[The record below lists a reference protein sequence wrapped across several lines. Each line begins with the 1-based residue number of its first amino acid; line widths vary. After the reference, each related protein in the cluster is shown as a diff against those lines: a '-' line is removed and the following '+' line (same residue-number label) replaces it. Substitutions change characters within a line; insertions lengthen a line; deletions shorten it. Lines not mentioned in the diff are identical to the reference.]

1 MRPAPKSAPRPVMAF
16 AAGATLLFYSALARS
31 DFSASV
37 GGAAQLPNRGA
48 VLRPASPPPP
58 PASPHFTPAVEAGIA
73 QLRWSPGKTLEYA
86 RASYAALA
94 VGLDPSVDPAALAAS
109 VAAGLHAG
117 CESERE
123 VDELMAETAA
133 YQSSMHP
140 DFGRLAARVVAARLH
155 RDTAPGFVETLRA
168 LRGVTAPQTGEP
180 APCVREELV
189 ALAEELADQ
198 LEPALRHER
207 DYEYDYFGLRTLQRS
222 YLLGGGAAAAGGPSS
237 IERPQHMLMRV
248 ALCVHGRD
256 VARVL
261 EAYDLM
267 SRGVYTHASPTMFAA
282 GCPRQQLSSCF
293 LLTVQDDSIEGIFHT
308 VSQARAPAAAA
319 AAATNATTPTST
331 STPTH
336 LRSPSTA
343 VRAGLEVGG
352 RPRRLGLPHPRIG
365 IVHQGV
371 GRHVERA
378 GADAPRLRRDGALRR
393 PGRRQAEGRVRDLPR
408 AVAR

>member
-1 MRPAPKSAPRPVMAF
+1 MGL
-16 AAGATLLFYSALARS
+16 AGATLLFSALARS
-31 DFSASV
+31 DISGPSV
-37 GGAAQLPNRGA
+37 GGASQLPNRGA
-48 VLRPASPPPP
+48 VLRPASPPPPP

-155 RDTAPGFVETLRA
+155 RDTAPGFVDTLRA

-319 AAATNATTPTST
+319 ITTNGTP
-331 STPTH
+331 PTH
-336 LRSPSTA
+336 LHARPPPLPLHRSARGSRSRRAASASRPPTSARRARTSRGRA
-343 VRAGLEVGG
+343 ARRAGWCRCSASSMRRRATSTRAAASG
-352 RPRRLGLPHPRIG
+352 RA
-365 IVHQGV
+365 
-371 GRHVERA
+371 RA
-378 GADAPRLRRDGALRR
+378 RSTSSRGTPT
-393 PGRRQAEGRVRDLPR
+393 
-408 AVAR
+408 